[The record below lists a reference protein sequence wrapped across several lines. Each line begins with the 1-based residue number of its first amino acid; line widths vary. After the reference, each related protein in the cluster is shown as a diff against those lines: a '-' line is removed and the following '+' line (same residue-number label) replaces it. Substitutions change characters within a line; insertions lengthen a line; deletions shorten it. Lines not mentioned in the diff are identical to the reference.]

1 MQVQLFPAR
10 HSLQP
15 AKSLSPGLLLST
27 STLCPCA
34 VLLGPLQSLTFL
46 LNQGLLAATLGT
58 FWAGQAHWAVS
69 VPAAALV
76 RVGGTLAYITL
87 SSWTMNENLF
97 ALLMSNVYA
106 LLVRIFTVTGLSACA
121 FHYMSILQEL
131 TLT

>member
-1 MQVQLFPAR
+1 M
-10 HSLQP
+10 
-15 AKSLSPGLLLST
+15 KSLCPGLLLST
-27 STLCPCA
+27 SALSPCA

-46 LNQGLLAATLGT
+46 LNQGLLAATLGS

-76 RVGGTLAYITL
+76 RVAGTLAYITL

-106 LLVRIFTVTGLSACA
+106 LLVSVFAVTGLSASA
-121 FHYMSILQEL
+121 FHFMSILQEL
-131 TLT
+131 IVI